1 MFGLLRA
8 VAGGEMMIDLKPLFG
23 EPYVD
28 RVIETVQKD
37 AAGTVIGTT
46 TVTEQVKNLEFVAN
60 GFVFSFVLIT
70 VFYVVVRTFFPARR
84 G

>member
-1 MFGLLRA
+1 
-8 VAGGEMMIDLKPLFG
+8 MMIDLKPLFG